1 MRKTGF
7 WALLAA
13 VLLFATACHN
23 GGHSQNSTNLRA
35 INAVEASEALDVLV
49 DNDAKVTNLAFGATS
64 PFFSFDSGDHEIT
77 IRGTTSHTV
86 FFDKTLSFGSGA
98 NATLLVTG
106 NRASVSVVTLSDD
119 TTTNPP
125 SGNFQLRAVGASP
138 DSGAVDV
145 YLTTTTDITNTPATI
160 AGAAYL
166 TPTAFTNA
174 VGGPYI
180 ITMVTAGT
188 KDILFQSTAQ
198 NLASGNTYSVLVM
211 PSGGGKLVNAL
222 LLQHGTNGT
231 GTLLS
236 NPFGRIKAVN
246 AIPDSTN
253 LNFKSDGNVILSNVP
268 FGGNSSYVSVAT
280 GARNFAIEASNVPG
294 TNIAAITQQ
303 VGPAQDFTI
312 LAANT
317 LATPQLVAITDDNSV
332 PAIGFAKIRFVN
344 AQVGSTTVDV
354 LVNFASQT
362 QGLAF
367 TAASSYYTLAPSLT
381 YTITFATPGGVSV
394 IATITNVE
402 IDAGAIY
409 TAYLM
414 GNQAAAQIKLVRD
427 R

>member
-1 MRKTGF
+1 
-7 WALLAA
+7 
-13 VLLFATACHN
+13 
-23 GGHSQNSTNLRA
+23 
-35 INAVEASEALDVLV
+35 
-49 DNDAKVTNLAFGATS
+49 
-64 PFFSFDSGDHEIT
+64 
-77 IRGTTSHTV
+77 V

-98 NATLLVTG
+98 NQTLVVTG
-106 NRASVSVVTLSDD
+106 NRASVSVMTLSDD
-119 TTTNPP
+119 PVTSPP

-138 DSGAVDV
+138 DSGPVDV
-145 YLTTTTDITNTPATI
+145 YLTTIADISNTPATI

-166 TPTAFTNA
+166 SPTAFTNA
-174 VGGPYI
+174 TGGAYI
-180 ITMVTAGT
+180 ITMVTSGT
-188 KDILFQSTAQ
+188 KDILFQSTPQ
-198 NLASGNTYSVLVM
+198 TLASGNTYSVLVM

-222 LLQHGTNGT
+222 LLQQGQSGT

-246 AIPDSTN
+246 AIPDST
-253 LNFKSDGNVILSNVP
+253 LINFKSDGNVLLSNVP

-280 GARNFAIEASNVPG
+280 GARNLAIEASNVPG
-294 TNIAAITQQ
+294 TNIATLTQQ
-303 VGPAQDFTI
+303 VDAAHDYTL

-317 LATPQLVAITDDNSV
+317 LSAPKLVAINDDNSV
-332 PAIGFAKIRFVN
+332 PPLGFAKIRFVN